1 MTGAARG
8 MTETHRLEVRPSLD
22 DLARVRDFIEV
33 SAGAADLAADRIG
46 ELVLAVDEA
55 VSNIVMHG
63 GTPDAGR
70 IEIRVLRGPGE
81 VLVQIQDEGLPF
93 DPTQADEQ
101 HLGLSPLER
110 ERPGGFG
117 LNLINRLVDRVD
129 YRVGEDGRN
138 ELALLKRR

>member
-1 MTGAARG
+1 MTGAARE

-22 DLARVRDFIEV
+22 DLGRVRDFIEA

-46 ELVLAVDEA
+46 DLVLAVDEA

-63 GTPDAGR
+63 RTPDSGR
-70 IEIRVLRGPGE
+70 IEIRVMRGPDE

-93 DPTQADEQ
+93 DPTQADEK
-101 HLGLSPLER
+101 HLGLAPLER

-129 YRVGEDGRN
+129 YRIGEDGRN